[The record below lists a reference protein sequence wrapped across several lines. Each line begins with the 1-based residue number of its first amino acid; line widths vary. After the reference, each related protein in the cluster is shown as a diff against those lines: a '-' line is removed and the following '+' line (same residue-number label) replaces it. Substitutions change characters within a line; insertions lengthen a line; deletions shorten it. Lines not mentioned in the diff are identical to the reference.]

1 LLLLRPE
8 WGEVHA
14 TNNNDRLTAGRI
26 SDSGIRQYVATG
38 EKQKANDVL
47 PMERVKMIMTR
58 SKDDPEVLYDMLG
71 SKATRKSL
79 DTQFKQ
85 AESNFKIAIVVDMW
99 LTGFD
104 VPFLDTIYIDKPL
117 KAHNLIQTI
126 SRVNRNFSGKKKGLV
141 VDYIGIKKAMNEALA
156 MYSKTD
162 QSNIE
167 DIEHSIIVVRDHL
180 DLLGRLFHG
189 FDLSGYFSNDS
200 LARLTCLRNAA
211 EWAQQSQTIEK
222 RFMRLVKRLK
232 AAYDICSGNDALNEN
247 ERNTIHF
254 YLAVRSILFKLT
266 KGNAPDTAQMNQRV
280 QAMVQAALQS
290 DGVEEVFK
298 LGEDAATQV
307 DIFNEDYLERIAN
320 VQLPNTRIKL
330 LQQLLSRAIGD
341 LKQVNKV
348 KGVDFSKKFKALVA
362 RYNERDFIDDLPTF
376 YDEATDE
383 LLELLD
389 GLQGALHEGDDLGI
403 SMEEMAF
410 YDILKR
416 LAQQYNFE
424 YAENKLLE
432 LSIAVKALVDDKANY
447 TDWNKRDDIKS
458 ELKMDLIILL
468 AEHGYPPVDHNEV
481 YQEVFEQAENFKRY
495 H

>member
-1 LLLLRPE
+1 
-8 WGEVHA
+8 
-14 TNNNDRLTAGRI
+14 
-26 SDSGIRQYVATG
+26 
-38 EKQKANDVL
+38 
-47 PMERVKMIMTR
+47 
-58 SKDDPEVLYDMLG
+58 
-71 SKATRKSL
+71 
-79 DTQFKQ
+79 
-85 AESNFKIAIVVDMW
+85 
-99 LTGFD
+99 
-104 VPFLDTIYIDKPL
+104 
-117 KAHNLIQTI
+117 
-126 SRVNRNFSGKKKGLV
+126 
-141 VDYIGIKKAMNEALA
+141 
-156 MYSKTD
+156 
-162 QSNIE
+162 
-167 DIEHSIIVVRDHL
+167 
-180 DLLGRLFHG
+180 
-189 FDLSGYFSNDS
+189 
-200 LARLTCLRNAA
+200 
-211 EWAQQSQTIEK
+211 
-222 RFMRLVKRLK
+222 
-232 AAYDICSGNDALNEN
+232 
-247 ERNTIHF
+247 
-254 YLAVRSILFKLT
+254 
-266 KGNAPDTAQMNQRV
+266 
-280 QAMVQAALQS
+280 MVQAALQS

-389 GLQGALHEGDDLGI
+389 GLQGTLHEGDDLGI
-403 SMEEMAF
+403 SLEEMAF